1 MDDSTQLVA
10 ILEAIAEEV
19 GELGATIDRL
29 QTMLSPALFEIAT
42 NADYVRNVQTLD
54 LTSQR
59 LNAISTFLFS
69 LNLAVPADC
78 LVNSSSALNEVKL
91 AALAHRLAGEER
103 SEERRVGKECRSRWS
118 PYH

>member
-1 MDDSTQLVA
+1 MPDSTQLVA

-59 LNAISTFLFS
+59 LSAISTFLFS
-69 LNLAVPADC
+69 LNLAVPTDC
-78 LVNSSSALNEVKL
+78 VVNSSSALSEVKL
-91 AALAHRLAGEER
+91 AALAHRLAGDEADPNEQV
-103 SEERRVGKECRSRWS
+103 SGEIDLF
-118 PYH
+118 